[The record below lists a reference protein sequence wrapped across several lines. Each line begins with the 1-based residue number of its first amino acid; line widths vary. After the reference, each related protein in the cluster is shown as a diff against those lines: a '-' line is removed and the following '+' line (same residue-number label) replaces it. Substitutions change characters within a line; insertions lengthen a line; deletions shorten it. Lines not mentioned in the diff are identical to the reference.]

1 MSKIAFLGLGQMGTP
16 IAARLLHAGHAVTVW
31 NRTPGRTA
39 PLVEQGAVAAS
50 TPAGAAAGVDVAI
63 TMVATP
69 QALEGV
75 LFGPN
80 GLATGLRPGQILIDM
95 STIGPS
101 AFRSLAS
108 RFPQGVTVVDA
119 PVRGSVPEATAGTLH
134 VFVGAS
140 GRDFERVRPILE
152 VLGDVQHVGAPGT
165 GAAMKLV
172 VNLAL
177 GTAIVAFG
185 EALALAALFGLERD
199 DTLDILAQ
207 SPIGPIVAAKRANV
221 EGHRYPP
228 SFKLSLAAK
237 DMRLIDEA
245 AEAAGIDLTEAHAA
259 GERLERAMERG
270 AADLD
275 FSAVVAT
282 ILGEEIAVKG

>member
-1 MSKIAFLGLGQMGTP
+1 M
-16 IAARLLHAGHAVTVW
+16 
-31 NRTPGRTA
+31 
-39 PLVEQGAVAAS
+39 
-50 TPAGAAAGVDVAI
+50 VAI
-63 TMVATP
+63 P

-108 RFPQGVTVVDA
+108 RLPRGVTAVDA

-140 GRDFERVRPILE
+140 GRDFERVGPILK
-152 VLGDVQHVGAPGT
+152 VLGDVRHVGAPGT

-207 SPIGPIVAAKRANV
+207 SPIGPIVAANRAPLGSV
-221 EGHRYPP
+221 
-228 SFKLSLAAK
+228 AK
-237 DMRLIDEA
+237 KS
-245 AEAAGIDLTEAHAA
+245 
-259 GERLERAMERG
+259 
-270 AADLD
+270 
-275 FSAVVAT
+275 SAVSDVGST
-282 ILGEEIAVKG
+282 GRVIPRRSIPPVKQILPLPRTPPDGTGAM

>member
-16 IAARLLHAGHAVTVW
+16 IAAR
-31 NRTPGRTA
+31 
-39 PLVEQGAVAAS
+39 
-50 TPAGAAAGVDVAI
+50 
-63 TMVATP
+63 
-69 QALEGV
+69 
-75 LFGPN
+75 
-80 GLATGLRPGQILIDM
+80 
-95 STIGPS
+95 
-101 AFRSLAS
+101 SLAS
-108 RFPQGVTVVDA
+108 RLPQGVTVVDA

-207 SPIGPIVAAKRANV
+207 SPIGPIV
-221 EGHRYPP
+221 
-228 SFKLSLAAK
+228 
-237 DMRLIDEA
+237 
-245 AEAAGIDLTEAHAA
+245 
-259 GERLERAMERG
+259 
-270 AADLD
+270 
-275 FSAVVAT
+275 
-282 ILGEEIAVKG
+282 